1 MNEEEIREMQEEA
14 ERREKARQE
23 RGGATDEQINQ
34 AYKELQDPKDPR
46 REEKFLEERAKKKK
60 AEEEGDDPNIA
71 GTAGGLG
78 FEVAAGLATDQAT
91 RFLLNPLLGP
101 KGIALYGLANFAS
114 GAVANAIAQRMRGDT
129 SFSLGEILAS
139 GAAGVIPG
147 TTAKLGKKGSKIFG
161 KANTVKRAAIAG
173 GLTGVGSEQI
183 RVGIDEKRPLTF
195 NEAALAGAVGGTASA
210 SLQRIATGASR
221 IANDYYQGLQ
231 DNAIPVFA
239 MSDDIV
245 SIAGFT
251 KQREALNDYVN
262 RAYKHRFD
270 RAYPSPDSEGNIV
283 KAAKTNLMRGFDETI
298 QNDAGQ
304 DFILVRK
311 KTLKNINDIASKDN
325 YELKSKFDVEQEII
339 ARSGYEVKQD
349 EDVKFLQLIRRELNN
364 IEQQNP
370 QLYLTS
376 LMEYGDSAYL
386 EHKVA
391 RRMAGEF
398 WNRVEK
404 QRGDGFGLWAGT
416 NNRNTL
422 TNLRLLF
429 DPNYKKLK
437 DTTEK
442 RLDRLIKKNNLPDN
456 GEPEGFVITVEDPN
470 ETQFSAKS
478 LFVRSNPGNIQ
489 IRKAG
494 DGRVVGIIPDFYRQI
509 YSKEFAT
516 AYKKNYAALA
526 SPDVDVKIRAQAG
539 ETIKQYRDRII
550 NNMLKD
556 AIDNKG
562 VLSEEDYLEDLAM
575 FYGTFARIFRKTN
588 TRWVRIPQWAMDVMS
603 TQTDINRFTSPT
615 VTPATQDIDTDNALR
630 NLRELEDLLRNLPR
644 ETTGRFKGSI
654 LTSKRKLAREL
665 RKDINEIRKK
675 YNLGEYKFN
684 QKELDL

>member
-14 ERREKARQE
+14 EEREKARQE
-23 RGGATDEQINQ
+23 RGGATDEQLNQ
-34 AYKELQDPKDPR
+34 AYKELQNPKDPR
-46 REEKFLEERAKKKK
+46 REEKFLEERAKRKK

-78 FEVAAGLATDQAT
+78 FEVAAGVATDQAT

-139 GAAGVIPG
+139 GAAGIIPG

-161 KANTVKRAAIAG
+161 KANTIKRAGIAG

-183 RVGIDEKRPLTF
+183 RVGIDEKSPLTF

-210 SLQRIATGASR
+210 SLQRIARGASN
-221 IANDYYQGLQ
+221 IANEYYQGLQ
-231 DNAIPVFA
+231 DNNIIAYA
-239 MSDDIV
+239 ASDDII
-245 SIAGFT
+245 SMAGFT
-251 KQREALNDYVN
+251 KQREALNDYIN

-270 RAYPSPDSEGNIV
+270 RAYPGPYPLGNKPV
-283 KAAKTNLMRGFDETI
+283 QGAKTNLMKGFDETI
-298 QNDAGQ
+298 KNDAGQ
-304 DFILVRK
+304 EFILVRK
-311 KTLKNINDIASKDN
+311 RKLVNTNDVASKSN
-325 YELKSKFDVEQEII
+325 YELKRKFDVEQEII
-339 ARSGYEVKQD
+339 ARSGYEVGQD
-349 EDVKFLQLIRRELNN
+349 ADVKFLQLIRRELNN

-391 RRMAGEF
+391 RRMASKF

-404 QRGDGFGLWAGT
+404 QRGDGFGSWAGT
-416 NNRNTL
+416 TNRNTL

-429 DPNYKKLK
+429 DPNYKTLK
-437 DTTEK
+437 DTTET
-442 RLDRLIKKNNLPDN
+442 RLDKLVKKNNLPDN
-456 GEPEGFVITVEDPN
+456 GEPEGFVVTIEDPN
-470 ETQFSAKS
+470 ETQFSARS

-509 YSKEFAT
+509 YSTEFAT

-526 SPDVDVKIRAQAG
+526 APQVDVKIRARAG
-539 ETIKQYRDRII
+539 ESIQQYRDRII
-550 NNMLKD
+550 NDMLKD
-556 AIDNKG
+556 AINNKG

-575 FYGTFARIFRKTN
+575 FYGTFAGIFRQTG

-603 TQTDINRFTSPT
+603 TQTDIDRFTSPT
-615 VTPATQDIDTDNALR
+615 VTPANIDVDTQKLIERLA
-630 NLRELEDLLRNLPR
+630 ELEETVRALPR
-644 ETTGRFKGSI
+644 TKTGRIERRFAKSVKPN
-654 LTSKRKLAREL
+654 LDE
-665 RKDINEIRKK
+665 INEIRKK
-675 YNLGEYKFN
+675 LNRPKF
-684 QKELDL
+684 KL